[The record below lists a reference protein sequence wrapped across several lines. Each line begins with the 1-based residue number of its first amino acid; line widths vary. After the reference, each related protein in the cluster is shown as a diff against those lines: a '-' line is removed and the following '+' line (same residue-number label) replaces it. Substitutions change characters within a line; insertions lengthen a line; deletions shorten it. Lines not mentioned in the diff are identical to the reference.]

1 MRENPPV
8 RRLLLALV
16 LILGAVC
23 AASAAAGDWPQFG
36 FDPARTSAPAGST
49 GITASNVGKVV
60 RQQVK
65 LDGIADSSAV
75 YLRGAAIKGE
85 PRDAFFVTTSYGRTI
100 AIDADSGAMLWEYVP
115 PAIGKWDNSAQL
127 TTATPAADPSRRFLY
142 AAAPDGKIHKLA
154 VADGSEV
161 TAGGWPATITRDPQH
176 EKIGPGINV
185 SGNLV
190 LATTGGYI
198 GDYPPYQGHVV
209 SIDRTTGRLVHVF
222 NALCSNRH
230 TLIEPKSCIEAGAAI
245 WGRGGA
251 VVEPG
256 SRKLL
261 VATGNATYDGK
272 TMWGDSLLELSPD
285 AGRLLQAYTPRNAA
299 YLEGTDLDLGSA
311 SPALLTR
318 NLVVQPGKDGRVRL
332 LRLDKLNGK
341 TRTPAKIQ
349 GGELQI
355 LPGPRS
361 HQILTAPAVW
371 RSGGR
376 SWVFIGN
383 YAATAG
389 YVLETKPK
397 IRLRRVWQVDRGGSS
412 PVVAGGL
419 LYAFDPLAG
428 GVHVYRPATGA
439 IVTTL
444 PTGKGHWNSP
454 IVADGRAAVTEGDSN
469 DHRGD
474 SVLDIFR
481 LPGAGPSAGSK
492 RVTMRRCDS
501 ARSSSG
507 CDR

>member
-1 MRENPPV
+1 MRENRSV
-8 RRLLLALV
+8 RRALALV
-16 LILGAVC
+16 LCLASTAF
-23 AASAAAGDWPQFG
+23 AATATAGDWPRFG
-36 FDPARTSAPAGST
+36 YDAARSSAPAAST
-49 GITASNVGKVV
+49 GLTAANVGGLV

-65 LDGIADSSAV
+65 LDGVADSSAV
-75 YLRGAAIKGE
+75 YLHGVSIDGE
-85 PRDAFFVTTSYGRTI
+85 THDAFFVTTSYGRTI
-100 AIDADSGAMLWEYVP
+100 AIDADSGTTLWEYVP
-115 PAIGKWDNSAQL
+115 PGIAGWDHSAQF
-127 TTATPAADPSRRFLY
+127 TTAAPAADPGRRFLY

-154 VADGSEV
+154 VADGGEV
-161 TAGGWPATITRDPQH
+161 TAGGWPVTITLDPEH

-185 SGNLV
+185 SGGLV

-209 SIDRTTGRLVHVF
+209 SIDRTSGRLVHVF
-222 NALCSNRH
+222 YALCSNRH
-230 TLIEPKSCIEAGAAI
+230 TLIEPSSCIEAGAAI

-256 SRKLL
+256 SRKIL
-261 VATGNATYDGK
+261 VATGNAAYDGR
-272 TMWGDSLLELSPD
+272 TMWGDSVLELSPD
-285 AGRLLQAYTPRNAA
+285 AGKLLQAYTPRNAA

-311 SPALLTR
+311 SPALLTK
-318 NLVVQPGKDGRVRL
+318 NLVVQPGKDGKVRL

-341 TRTPAKIQ
+341 TRGPARVQ

-371 RSGGR
+371 HSGGR
-376 SWVFIGN
+376 AWVFIGN

-389 YVLETKPK
+389 YVLQTKPK
-397 IRLRRVWQVDRGGSS
+397 TRLRRVWQVDKGGSS

-439 IVTTL
+439 LIATL

-454 IVADGRAAVTEGDSN
+454 IVADGRVAVPEGDAN
-469 DHRGD
+469 DHHATG
-474 SVLDIFR
+474 VLDIFR
-481 LPGAGPSAGSK
+481 LPGAGSSGDSR

-501 ARSSSG
+501 ARSSSA

>member
-1 MRENPPV
+1 V
-8 RRLLLALV
+8 RRLSALAIGLAF
-16 LILGAVC
+16 AVC

-36 FDPARTSAPAGST
+36 YDPARSSAPAGST
-49 GITASNVGKVV
+49 GITAANVGKLV

-65 LDGIADSSAV
+65 LDGIVDSSAV
-75 YLRGAAIKGE
+75 YLRGVAIGGATH
-85 PRDAFFVTTSYGRTI
+85 DAFFVTTSYGRTI
-100 AIDADSGAMLWEYVP
+100 AVDADTGAVLWEYVP
-115 PAIGKWDNSAQL
+115 PGIAGWDHSARI
-127 TTATPAADPSRRFLY
+127 TTAAPAADPGRRFLY
-142 AAAPDGKIHKLA
+142 AAAPDGRIHKLA

-161 TAGGWPATITRDPQH
+161 AAGGWPVAITLDPEH

-185 SGNLV
+185 TSGLV
-190 LATTGGYI
+190 LASTGGFI

-209 SIDRTTGRLVHVF
+209 AIDRATGKLLHVF

-230 TLIEPKSCIEAGAAI
+230 ALIQPSSCVEAGAAI
-245 WGRGGA
+245 WGRGGV

-256 SRKLL
+256 SRRLL
-261 VATGNATYDGK
+261 VATGNGAYDGRRN
-272 TMWGDSLLELSPD
+272 WGDSLLELSAD
-285 AGRLLQAYTPRNAA
+285 AGKLLQAYTPRNAS

-311 SPALLTR
+311 SPAILTK
-318 NLVVQPGKDGRVRL
+318 NLVVQPGKDGKVRL
-332 LRLDKLNGK
+332 LRLDRLNGR
-341 TRTPAKIQ
+341 TRTAAHIQ

-371 RSGGR
+371 HAGGR
-376 SWVFIGN
+376 AWVFIGN

-389 YVLETKPK
+389 YMLQPGRKP
-397 IRLRRVWQVDRGGSS
+397 RLRRVWQVDRGGSS

-428 GVHVYRPATGA
+428 GVHVYRPSTGTL
-439 IVTTL
+439 VTTL

-454 IVADGRAAVTEGDSN
+454 IVADGRVAVPEGDSN
-469 DHRGD
+469 DHHSGG
-474 SVLDIFR
+474 VLDIFR
-481 LPGAGPSAGSK
+481 LPGAGSSGAAS

-507 CDR
+507 CAR